1 VNATPPIKVLYI
13 VGVGRSGS
21 TILGNILGQIDGL
34 AYLGEM
40 SVIWNRGLIEN
51 RLCGCGEKFRECPT
65 WKAIFDEALGGM
77 GGVDAETLTR
87 LRGKV
92 FNPLNA
98 LRLVRAKGSF
108 PEKHHLKTNPTPA
121 PPLARGGKSGA
132 GSDWLVEFGEA
143 TRAIYRAAQH
153 VTGCRVLVDSSHN
166 PLYAGLLLRLPEID
180 LRLVHLIRDPRAV
193 VYSRQRQK
201 FDPGRGKDVRTS
213 GPLISGGGWILWN
226 AITESL
232 KMRASR
238 PSLRFRYEDF
248 VREPQK
254 IVREIADFVDEP
266 SAALPFRGEREA
278 TIAPAHSVSG
288 NPSRFETGT
297 ITLRP
302 DEAWRANGKAGQNL
316 LTTLLTWPL
325 MLRYGYDLFA

>member
-1 VNATPPIKVLYI
+1 MNSVQPIKVLYI

-21 TILGNILGQIDGL
+21 TILGNILGQINGL
-34 AYLGEM
+34 AYLGEI

-51 RLCGCGEKFRECPT
+51 RLCGCGEKFRECQT
-65 WKAIFDEALGGM
+65 WNAIFDEALGGM
-77 GGVDAETLTR
+77 GGVDAEKMMR
-87 LRGKV
+87 WREKV
-92 FNPLNA
+92 FNPLNT

-108 PEKHHLKTNPTPA
+108 PDKA
-121 PPLARGGKSGA
+121 SGM
-132 GSDWLVEFGEA
+132 GHDWLVEFGEA

-153 VTGCRVLVDSSHN
+153 VTGSRVLVDSSHN
-166 PLYAGLLLRLPEID
+166 PLYAGLLLSLPEID

-193 VYSRQRQK
+193 VYSRQRHK
-201 FDPGRGKDVRTS
+201 FDPGRGKEVRIT
-213 GPLISGGGWILWN
+213 GPLVSGGGWILWN
-226 AITESL
+226 ALTESL

-238 PSLRFRYEDF
+238 PSLRYRYEDF

-254 IVREIADFVDEP
+254 IVREIAAFVDEP

-288 NPSRFETGT
+288 NPSRFDTGT

-302 DEAWRANGKAGQNL
+302 DEEWRANGKAGHNL
-316 LTTLLTWPL
+316 LSTVLTWPL
-325 MLRYGYDLFA
+325 MLRYGYELFA